1 MLNII
6 LYQPEMPANV
16 GNIMR
21 TAVAIDAT
29 LHIIVPTPIKLDDK
43 SLKRAGMDYVQDL
56 SFFIYDSIDKFM
68 EKHHDK
74 NIFFV
79 TRYSKN
85 NYTEV
90 DYGRF
95 DAGIYVMFG
104 NESYGLP
111 MELLRKHK
119 ENTLRIPM
127 VATARSLNLSNAV
140 AVVSYEI
147 LRQQGFYNLATSEV
161 IKGDDYL

>member
-1 MLNII
+1 M
-6 LYQPEMPANV
+6 
-16 GNIMR
+16 
-21 TAVAIDAT
+21 
-29 LHIIVPTPIKLDDK
+29 
-43 SLKRAGMDYVQDL
+43 
-56 SFFIYDSIDKFM
+56 
-68 EKHHDK
+68 
-74 NIFFV
+74 

-147 LRQQGFYNLATSEV
+147 LRQQGFYNLCH
-161 IKGDDYL
+161 K